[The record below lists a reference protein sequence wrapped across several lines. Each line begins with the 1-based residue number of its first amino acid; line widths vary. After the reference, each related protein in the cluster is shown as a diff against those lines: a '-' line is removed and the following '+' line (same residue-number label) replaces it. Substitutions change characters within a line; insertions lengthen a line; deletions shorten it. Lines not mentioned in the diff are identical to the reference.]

1 VVRRPWAARGGLEVA
16 LDWWSTTRR
25 EHARLLLR
33 KARADETLLDEIL
46 DSSRVAEDH
55 LELGRRETLEAI
67 RVLRLHG
74 EVVIDA
80 LPPGE

>member
-1 VVRRPWAARGGLEVA
+1 MRRPWAARGGLEVA

-25 EHARLLLR
+25 EDARLLR

-67 RVLRLHG
+67 RVLRLHV

>member
-1 VVRRPWAARGGLEVA
+1 VRRPWAARGGLEVP

-67 RVLRLHG
+67 RVLRLHV